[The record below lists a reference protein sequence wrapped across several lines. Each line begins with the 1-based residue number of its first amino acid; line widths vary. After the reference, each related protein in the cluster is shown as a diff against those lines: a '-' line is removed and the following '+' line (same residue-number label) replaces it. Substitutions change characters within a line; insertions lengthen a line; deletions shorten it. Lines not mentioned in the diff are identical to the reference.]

1 MAQRITIKLHHMQ
14 RQKFERIAK
23 ASKDADERMR
33 YLIIL
38 KYDEGKGS
46 TIIARELHCA
56 GSTARRVAH
65 RYLALGEAG
74 LVDGRCDNG
83 PAKVTEEC
91 HDTLVEL
98 LEGSPQDYGW
108 ARTTWTLELLAKQ
121 IQIQTGVSLHAG
133 TVSRLLKTIRA
144 RKKRPKPIVGCP
156 WPKRKREERVAE
168 IERFLADLP
177 EDEVAVYED
186 EVDIHLN
193 PKIGPDWMLPGV
205 QKTVLTPG
213 QNHKRYIAGAL
224 NPDTGHI
231 HYVESDRKRSALFVQ
246 LLNLLAF
253 QVYPNAKRIH
263 LIVDNYII
271 HTSKITQ
278 KAVEALNGRIVLHF
292 LPPYCP
298 DANRIERLWKELHD
312 NVTRNHRCKT
322 IDELMQD
329 VREFIKN
336 ASPYPGSKP
345 SLARRS

>member
-1 MAQRITIKLHHMQ
+1 MAKRIAIKLHPMQ
-14 RQKFERIAK
+14 RKKFQRVAR
-23 ASKDADERMR
+23 ATQDADERRR

-46 TIIARELHCA
+46 TTIARELHCA
-56 GSTARRVAH
+56 ESTARRVAH
-65 RYLALGEAG
+65 RFLAMGEAG

-83 PAKVTEEC
+83 QTKVDEKC
-91 HDTLVEL
+91 QAAVVKLVEGCPL
-98 LEGSPQDYGW
+98 DYGW

-121 IQIQTGVSLHAG
+121 LESDTGVRLHAG
-133 TVSRLLKTIRA
+133 TVSRLLRA
-144 RKKRPKPIVGCP
+144 LGVRKKRPKPVVRCP
-156 WPKRKREERVAE
+156 WPKRKRERRLRE
-168 IERFLADLP
+168 IQRLLEQLP

-213 QNHKRYIAGAL
+213 QNEKRYLAGAL
-224 NPDTGHI
+224 NHHTGQV

-246 LLNLLAF
+246 LLNLLALE
-253 QVYPNAKRIH
+253 VYPTAKRIH
-263 LIVDNYII
+263 LILDNYII

-278 KAVEALNGRIVLHF
+278 RGLDALGGRIVLHF

-298 DANRIERLWKELHD
+298 DDNRIERLWEELHQ
-312 NVTRNHRCKT
+312 NVTRNHRCDT
-322 IDELMQD
+322 MDALMAN
-329 VREFIKN
+329 VREFITN

-345 SLARRS
+345 SLCRKA